1 MTILKRCW
9 DIIHAFDEF
18 DIQHIS
24 RAKNSKV
31 NDLAHEASGYQITRG
46 KFHVSE
52 NSIVRVVPGHQ
63 ILYHS
68 GGDVGPSACVSD
80 RPVDITRLS
89 YANRSFALVDLANNV
104 VNVVD

>member
-9 DIIHAFDEF
+9 DIICSFDEF

-24 RAKNSKV
+24 RAKNFRA

-52 NSIVRVVPGHQ
+52 NSIARIVRGYQ
-63 ILYHS
+63 AL
-68 GGDVGPSACVSD
+68 D
-80 RPVDITRLS
+80 RPGDGTKPS
-89 YANRSFALVDLANNV
+89 THESNCPMTTEASP
-104 VNVVD
+104 